1 MKPSALSAF
10 VLVGSATATTFHVK
24 FVGLQLVVC
33 TSTDSSQATCAGR
46 WEDKTTLQAV
56 HDDDRVR
63 ASDTIVLGPGEYT
76 GNGVL
81 TNAVLTINKGIT
93 LEAAEPGK
101 AVLDGNNQRRVVRI
115 DTADGM
121 VALKGLNI
129 TGGKDVRASPCAPI
143 GPRRARP
150 GYGPNIE
157 SSALARLAPH
167 THS

>member
-24 FVGLQLVVC
+24 FKGLQLVMC
-33 TSTDSSQATCAGR
+33 NSTDSSQATCAGR
-46 WEDKTTLQAV
+46 WEDKTSLQAV
-56 HDDDRVR
+56 HDDARVE
-63 ASDTIVLGPGEYT
+63 AKDTIVLGPGKYT
-76 GNGVL
+76 GSGA
-81 TNAVLTINKGIT
+81 AVLTIEKGIT
-93 LEAAEPGK
+93 VEAAEPGK

-129 TGGKDVRASPCAPI
+129 TGGIEVRASPCAPI